1 MCLQWSLSKADTI
14 GTNKI
19 DCREGVLLVRAAL
32 CGLYRT
38 ARNFGGQNFGECPR
52 FCVWR
57 LIFWRPAPGSRIA
70 VIEKQ
75 ILATN
80 ILADA

>member
-1 MCLQWSLSKADTI
+1 ML
-14 GTNKI
+14 
-19 DCREGVLLVRAAL
+19 VLAPVDVRIFFLLRQNLVIFIIIIITVQL
-32 CGLYRT
+32 EILVDK
-38 ARNFGGQNFGECPR
+38 NFGECPR

>member
-1 MCLQWSLSKADTI
+1 MGICQLFAARGVGHLTRSYFSVN
-14 GTNKI
+14 NK
-19 DCREGVLLVRAAL
+19 
-32 CGLYRT
+32 CGHVAYRT